1 MADDTTTTTT
11 ATATTPPKAQAKAK
25 AKARG
30 TSAKPVSANEMAA
43 LLSKRTGRTVTAKS
57 VRQWCRDNVEQY
69 GDDRYT
75 VHQYDARMQ
84 ARIVAAWD
92 KRTARRTASHNG
104 NK

>member
-11 ATATTPPKAQAKAK
+11 ATATTPPKAKAKAK
-25 AKARG
+25 AKARS
-30 TSAKPVSANEMAA
+30 SAAPVTANQMAA

>member
-1 MADDTTTTTT
+1 MDESTTTTT
-11 ATATTPPKAQAKAK
+11 AAKPSK
-25 AKARG
+25 PSKPRKSRG

-75 VHQYDARMQ
+75 VHQYDSRMQ
-84 ARIVAAWD
+84 SRIVAAWD

-104 NK
+104 DK

>member
-1 MADDTTTTTT
+1 MADDTTTTT
-11 ATATTPPKAQAKAK
+11 ATATTPPKAK
-25 AKARG
+25 AKAR

>member
-1 MADDTTTTTT
+1 MADDTTTTTAT
-11 ATATTPPKAQAKAK
+11 ATATAKPRK
-25 AKARG
+25 PRKARG